1 MVYKKALIGC
11 VMVALL
17 LLSGCGN
24 SIDLLKAQQKGMA
37 VCMSK
42 GMTYYGVQ
50 IKENH
55 VNVICATSSPFKSY
69 IYPIPK

>member
-1 MVYKKALIGC
+1 MKIIIIML
-11 VMVALL
+11 MLMLL

-24 SIDLLKAQQKGMA
+24 EIDLLKAQQKGMA
-37 VCMSK
+37 VCMQK

-50 IKENH
+50 LKETH
-55 VNVICATSSPFKSY
+55 VNVICATSSPFKAY

>member
-1 MVYKKALIGC
+1 MKIILIGC

-24 SIDLLKAQQKGMA
+24 SVDLLKAQQKGMA

-50 IKENH
+50 LKETH
-55 VNVICATSSPFKSY
+55 VNVVCATSSPFKSY

>member
-1 MVYKKALIGC
+1 MVYKKTLIILFIF
-11 VMVALL
+11 ML

-50 IKENH
+50 LKETH
-55 VNVICATSSPFKSY
+55 VNVVCATSSPFKAY
-69 IYPIPK
+69 MYPVGK